1 MIVEP
6 ISVQL
11 KDGRSAI
18 IRNAEPEDA
27 QELIDYLKVTTVE
40 TPFLLRSLEEINFTL
55 DQEIEFINSRNE
67 SESSLMLIARIDG
80 KLAGNASCMPLGT
93 FQRCSHRCN
102 AGIALYQS
110 YWGLGLGK
118 IMLNII
124 LQEAVKAGYEQV
136 ELEVVT
142 SNDNAIALYRALGFD
157 IYGERKHSMKYKDG
171 SYADEYLMMKMLR
184 RFY

>member
-1 MIVEP
+1 MIFGP
-6 ISVQL
+6 ITVRL

-27 QELIDYLKVTTVE
+27 EELIDYLKVTTAE
-40 TPFLLRSLEEINFTL
+40 TPFLLRNPEEINFMP

-67 SESSLMLIARIDG
+67 SENSLMLIAKIDG
-80 KLAGNASCMPLGT
+80 KLAGNASCTPLGT
-93 FQRCSHRCN
+93 FQRIAHRCS
-102 AGIALYQS
+102 AGIALYRN

-124 LQEAVKAGYEQV
+124 LQEAAKAGYEQA

-142 SNDNAIALYRALGFD
+142 SNDSAIALYKALGFK

-171 SYADEYLMMKMLR
+171 SYADEYLMMKMFGNR
-184 RFY
+184 

>member
-1 MIVEP
+1 MIFEP
-6 ISVQL
+6 ISVPL

-27 QELIDYLKVTTVE
+27 EELIDYLKVTSAE
-40 TPFLLRSLEEINFTL
+40 TPFLLRNPEEINFTL

-67 SESSLMLIARIDG
+67 SENSLLLIAKIDG
-80 KLAGNASCMPLGT
+80 KLAGNASCMPVGT
-93 FQRCSHRCN
+93 FQRYSHRCS

-110 YWGLGLGK
+110 YCGLGLGK
-118 IMLNII
+118 IMLNTI
-124 LQEAVKAGYEQV
+124 LQEAAKAGYEQA

-142 SNDNAIALYRALGFD
+142 SNDSAIALYKALGFD

-171 SYADEYLMMKMLR
+171 SYADEYLMMKMLGNR
-184 RFY
+184 

>member
-1 MIVEP
+1 MLFGP
-6 ISVQL
+6 ITVQL

-27 QELIDYLKVTTVE
+27 EELIDYLKVTSAE
-40 TPFLLRSLEEINFTL
+40 TPFLLRNPEEINFTP

-67 SESSLMLIARIDG
+67 SENSLLLIAKIDG

-93 FQRCSHRCN
+93 FQRCSHRCS

-110 YWGLGLGK
+110 YCRLGLGK

-124 LQEAVKAGYEQV
+124 LQEASKAGYEQA

-142 SNDNAIALYRALGFD
+142 SNDSAIALYKALGFD
-157 IYGERKHSMKYKDG
+157 IYGERKHSMKYKNG
-171 SYADEYLMMKMLR
+171 SYADEYLMMKMLGNR
-184 RFY
+184 